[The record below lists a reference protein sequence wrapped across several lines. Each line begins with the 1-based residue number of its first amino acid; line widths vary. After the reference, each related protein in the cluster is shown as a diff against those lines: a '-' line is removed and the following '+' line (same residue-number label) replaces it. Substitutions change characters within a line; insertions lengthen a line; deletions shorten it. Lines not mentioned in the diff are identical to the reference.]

1 MKNPFAEAVKG
12 LRGAF
17 RRIDD
22 AVSAERDEEI
32 AEASQAATRAAI
44 LTAVEALAELM
55 PQVANATAGKPIYL
69 KIQLCNPGEDGAP
82 E

>member
-1 MKNPFAEAVKG
+1 MKNPFSEAIRG

-22 AVSAERDEEI
+22 AVSTKRDEEI

-55 PQVANATAGKPIYL
+55 PQIANAAAGKPVYL
-69 KIQLCNPGEDGAP
+69 KIQLCNPGENGAP